1 VNAAAGISP
10 SVGAI
15 GAAGISAGAGGIGAA
30 GVPAGA
36 GGISAASQAAARVA
50 QLQSMIEA
58 VEAGPGGKGSFGA
71 ALAEATALAGQGTAP
86 AIGEATALTP
96 TTYPAPT
103 TTVPPATTTAA
114 GPGNGTVPFQ
124 SLIEE
129 SCARYGVDPAL
140 LAGLIEQESH
150 FDPTVGSSAGAQ
162 GLTELMPETAAS
174 LGVTDPHDP
183 AQSIDAGARLLSE
196 KLAEFGGNTE
206 LALAA
211 YNAGSG
217 AVHQYDGVPPYPETQ
232 EYVTKVLGYAAG
244 YANAFGGAL

>member
-1 VNAAAGISP
+1 M
-10 SVGAI
+10 
-15 GAAGISAGAGGIGAA
+15 
-30 GVPAGA
+30 
-36 GGISAASQAAARVA
+36 ARVA
-50 QLQSMIEA
+50 ELRSMIAA
-58 VEAGPGGKGSFGA
+58 VQTGPRGTGSFAGA
-71 ALAEATALAGQGTAP
+71 LAEASAVGGPTAAPALAEATALTPAP
-86 AIGEATALTP
+86 ATA
-96 TTYPAPT
+96 
-103 TTVPPATTTAA
+103 TTAA
-114 GPGNGTVPFQ
+114 SPTTAPGGGAVPYQ
-124 SLIEE
+124 ALIEE

-196 KLAEFGGNTE
+196 KLGEFGGDTE

-217 AVHQYDGVPPYPETQ
+217 AVQQYDGIPPYPETQ
-232 EYVTKVLGYAAG
+232 EYVQKVLGYAAG
-244 YANAFGGAL
+244 YANSFGGAL

>member
-1 VNAAAGISP
+1 MNAAAGISP
-10 SVGAI
+10 DT
-15 GAAGISAGAGGIGAA
+15 GGVA
-30 GVPAGA
+30 
-36 GGISAASQAAARVA
+36 AASQAATRVA
-50 QLQSMIEA
+50 QLQSMIRA
-58 VEAGPGGKGSFGA
+58 VETGTSGKGSFGA
-71 ALAEATALAGQGTAP
+71 ALAEASAVGGSATATP
-86 AIGEATALTP
+86 ALGEATALTP
-96 TTYPAPT
+96 TSTAPT
-103 TTVPPATTTAA
+103 TTVPATAEA
-114 GPGNGTVPFQ
+114 GPGNGAVPFQ

-129 SCARYGVDPAL
+129 SCAKYGVDPAL

-217 AVHQYDGVPPYPETQ
+217 AVQQYNGIPPYPETQ
-232 EYVTKVLGYAAG
+232 EYVKKVLGYAAG
-244 YANAFGGAL
+244 YANSFGGAL

>member
-1 VNAAAGISP
+1 MNA
-10 SVGAI
+10 
-15 GAAGISAGAGGIGAA
+15 AGGIAPSTAAIPAA
-30 GVPAGA
+30 GQAATVAPGIGPNA
-36 GGISAASQAAARVA
+36 GGLAAASQAAARVA
-50 QLQSMIEA
+50 QLQSMIKA
-58 VEAGPGGKGSFGA
+58 VETGPSAKGSFGA
-71 ALAEATALAGQGTAP
+71 ALAEATAVGGQGATP
-86 AIGEATALTP
+86 AVGEAAALTP
-96 TTYPAPT
+96 TAYTAPTAAAPT
-103 TTVPPATTTAA
+103 TTTAP
-114 GPGNGTVPFQ
+114 GPGNGAVPYQ

-129 SCARYGVDPAL
+129 SCAKYGVDPAL

-150 FDPTVGSSAGAQ
+150 FDPTVGSPAGAQ

-217 AVHQYDGVPPYPETQ
+217 AVQQYNGIPPYPETQ
-232 EYVTKVLGYAAG
+232 EYVKKVLGYAAG
-244 YANAFGGAL
+244 YANAFGGAR

>member
-1 VNAAAGISP
+1 MNAAAP
-10 SVGAI
+10 DVG
-15 GAAGISAGAGGIGAA
+15 
-30 GVPAGA
+30 GVA
-36 GGISAASQAAARVA
+36 AASQAAARVA
-50 QLQSMIEA
+50 QLQGMIQA
-58 VEAGPGGKGSFGA
+58 VETGASGAGKAGSFES
-71 ALAEATALAGQGTAP
+71 ALAEASAVAGTGADALGEANAVTAP
-86 AIGEATALTP
+86 SP
-96 TTYPAPT
+96 TT
-103 TTVPPATTTAA
+103 ATHATTAA
-114 GPGNGTVPFQ
+114 SAGSGTVPFQ
-124 SLIEE
+124 SQIEE

-196 KLAEFGGNTE
+196 KLGEFGGDTE

-217 AVHQYDGVPPYPETQ
+217 AVQQYNGIPPYPETQ
-232 EYVTKVLGYAAG
+232 EYVKKVLGYAAG
-244 YANAFGGAL
+244 YANSFGGAV